1 MSIATTLAPTADD
14 ALERAVAARVGS
26 LQGGAIRGTAP
37 TAARL
42 ARLRRALTADPG
54 SDPDVWA
61 DTIGVLPAELLGR
74 HDEPSQAEQAVH
86 AAMTL
91 YALHQQA
98 QANPM
103 HVPGQSLGRAVQ
115 RLRRMTG
122 EDQEPDAGPVL
133 RRFHVLATATSFG
146 ETLHHLRGLV
156 TVLRGEHLGLDYGR
170 LAVDLRRLQS
180 PQAAPAVRL
189 RWGRDLYR
197 SAAKP
202 ATTTEAPT
210 ATSPTVTSPT
220 ADQGEDS

>member
-1 MSIATTLAPTADD
+1 MSTTTTPLPTADEV
-14 ALERAVAARVGS
+14 LERAVAARVGS
-26 LQGGAIRGTAP
+26 LQSAAIKGAPSAS
-37 TAARL
+37 ARL
-42 ARLRRALTADPG
+42 ARLRRALATDPG

-61 DTIGVLPAELLGR
+61 DTIGALPYELLDR

-86 AAMTL
+86 ASMTL

-115 RLRRMTG
+115 RLRRLTG
-122 EDQEPDAGPVL
+122 EDQESDAGPVL

-189 RWGRDLYR
+189 RWGRELYR

-202 ATTTEAPT
+202 PTTTEAPT
-210 ATSPTVTSPT
+210 ATSPT